1 MLTGITAVEASAA
14 DVLIER
20 VAGGLDGSAGSF
32 MRALIGIMDR
42 GEPDL
47 RVVIV
52 PDSGSG
58 AVKGLSG
65 TLITRIENGVH
76 SYDLDY
82 IVAPQ

>member
-1 MLTGITAVEASAA
+1 
-14 DVLIER
+14 
-20 VAGGLDGSAGSF
+20 

-42 GEPDL
+42 GQPDL